1 MIIRACDQSVASREG
16 SSMVQTVYYIG
27 ISYRRIIWADF
38 AFPAEC
44 TFIEQNILHSVTLYS
59 LDGWRGVIPARR
71 TLPSCAARHI
81 FSAHIFCFLLQ
92 LKTKNGIFDQQL
104 SAADFCCIRNF
115 NHSDLFT
122 DPFDRLCQ

>member
-59 LDGWRGVIPARR
+59 LDGWRGSDTCTQNTAELRGAPY
-71 TLPSCAARHI
+71 I
-81 FSAHIFCFLLQ
+81 FSSYF
-92 LKTKNGIFDQQL
+92 
-104 SAADFCCIRNF
+104 
-115 NHSDLFT
+115 
-122 DPFDRLCQ
+122 